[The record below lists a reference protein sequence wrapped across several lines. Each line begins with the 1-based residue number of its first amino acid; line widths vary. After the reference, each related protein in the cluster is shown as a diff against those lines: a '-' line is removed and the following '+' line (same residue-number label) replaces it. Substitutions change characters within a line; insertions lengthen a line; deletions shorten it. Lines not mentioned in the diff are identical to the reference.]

1 MITKLIR
8 LLPDE
13 RRRAFQNDYFFRL
26 GTITALVLAVLVVI
40 HGILLAPAYFNL
52 QQSKSLEQSRLDA
65 IAQRLASSGDQEIV
79 GRLSMLGSET
89 EHLAKIGGTPSAA
102 ASVRSILT
110 LPRSGI
116 SLTGFS
122 FTPPAGKAVGQMRVT
137 GTAVSRDSLRRY
149 QSTLATLPGVSGADL
164 PISSYAKESDIPFT
178 ITLSGTFAPTP

>member
-8 LLPDE
+8 LLPGE

-26 GTITALVLAVLVVI
+26 GTITALMLSLLVVI
-40 HGILLAPAYFNL
+40 HGVLLAPAYFNL
-52 QQSKSLEQSRLDA
+52 QQSKALEQGRLDA
-65 IAQRLASSGDQEIV
+65 IAERLASSGDQEIV

-89 EHLAKIGGTPSAA
+89 EHLAKIGSTPSAV

-110 LPRSGI
+110 LPRSGV

-122 FTPPAGKAVGQMRVT
+122 FTPPAGKAVGQMKVT
-137 GTAVSRDSLRRY
+137 GTATSRDSLRRY

-164 PISSYAKESDIPFT
+164 PISAYAKESDIPFT